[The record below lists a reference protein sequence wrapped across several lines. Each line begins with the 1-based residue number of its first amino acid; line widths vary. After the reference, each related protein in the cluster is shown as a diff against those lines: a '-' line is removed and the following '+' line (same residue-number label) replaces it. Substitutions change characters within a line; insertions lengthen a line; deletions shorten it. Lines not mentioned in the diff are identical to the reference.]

1 MCLFEVVC
9 IGVESTVY
17 ILFSF
22 RSSAP
27 VPPGALT
34 LTGTRLYCAP
44 EVISGEPPNEANDA
58 SRAELS
64 VPTSE

>member
-1 MCLFEVVC
+1 ML
-9 IGVESTVY
+9 
-17 ILFSF
+17 
-22 RSSAP
+22 
-27 VPPGALT
+27 PGALT